1 MLEVASYHRAHS
13 VHVQCGHVNGE
24 HHERHER
31 DVLVVIVADPI
42 ELRKQAEVP
51 LLYEGDEPLAGP
63 GEVDGAQQ
71 VVKDL
76 GSRGAFGDVH

>member
-1 MLEVASYHRAHS
+1 MLEVASYHCANS

-31 DVLVVIVADPI
+31 DVLVIIAADPI

-51 LLYEGDEPLAGP
+51 LLYEGVEPHARP
-63 GEVDGAQQ
+63 GEVNGTQQ

-76 GSRGAFGDVH
+76 GSHGAFGDVH

>member
-1 MLEVASYHRAHS
+1 MLEVASYHRAHG

-31 DVLVVIVADPI
+31 DVLVVIAADPI

-51 LLYEGDEPLAGP
+51 LLYEG
-63 GEVDGAQQ
+63 V
-71 VVKDL
+71 
-76 GSRGAFGDVH
+76 